1 MIPFRVPSW
10 ALANVVRYLT
20 GSEKCDKV
28 RDSCCPRSTHG
39 ELATSQNQGKEK
51 QMGGLRC
58 SPTIWD
64 LGWQLE
70 SSRSWSILL
79 FPSHLK
85 DRESLVVVATQ
96 GCEPTRLHGAFPTSA
111 HNHTHGST
119 VQTEPWNPGES
130 SQMLIFHWERQSF
143 ILYVAFRRKAKIYSL
158 LPSIDAP
165 KLAFSRTKPKHS
177 SEDPRNKSGIFF
189 PP

>member
-79 FPSHLK
+79 FPSLLK
-85 DRESLVVVATQ
+85 DRECLVMVATQ

-119 VQTEPWNPGES
+119 VQSLETQGNPVKCSSSTENARAS
-130 SQMLIFHWERQSF
+130 FCML
-143 ILYVAFRRKAKIYSL
+143 LFRGKQRSTHCYL
-158 LPSIDAP
+158 L
-165 KLAFSRTKPKHS
+165 
-177 SEDPRNKSGIFF
+177 
-189 PP
+189 